1 MKKDSESGT
10 IDKIDNFARTL
21 EKMRLANQ
29 NLPIIGD
36 FIAELVKIVQKQL

>member
-1 MKKDSESGT
+1 MKKDSESGI

-21 EKMRLANQ
+21 EKIRFAYQ

-36 FIAELVKIVQKQL
+36 FIAELVKIVQQHL